1 VGENLLFL
9 IILFKI
15 KDYYSTFK
23 QFGFKGSLQF
33 EQEWNSYNYG
43 ERRLVGTVVSSNLRF
58 LIRSGLSPLEY
69 SGHVD
74 EPSDSKSEA
83 IIKKLKGIEQ
93 LESYLVDIA
102 GTRKT
107 NIALVN
113 GILEKIEEVNVLIDK
128 ELIKSENYK

>member
-1 VGENLLFL
+1 M
-9 IILFKI
+9 
-15 KDYYSTFK
+15 
-23 QFGFKGSLQF
+23 
-33 EQEWNSYNYG
+33 
-43 ERRLVGTVVSSNLRF
+43 VSSNLRF